1 MKVNIINYEQNY
13 GINGILSKYAVKMQ
27 EELLKLNIDVKVTGA
42 PDNSDIN
49 HHINYRSYIPSGQ
62 IDTLM
67 VTHIW
72 EGDKLESLKKGM
84 QTAKLGICFSKE
96 TEDKFKYLGP
106 MTTVLPAHDNIPR
119 RKKLVYIPTNVYP
132 DNCKREQM
140 LLDLHSDFHFVIM
153 GKGWE
158 SLLKDTKLEH
168 SYIARFDYTA
178 HHQILKRADY
188 CLYFGLD
195 EGSMGILDATQ
206 AGVKTI
212 APLQGFHHEIGIDYP
227 FDTGEELQQ
236 VFDKLAYNP
245 VGHLTWERYVLE
257 HLKLW
262 QNLL

>member
-1 MKVNIINYEQNY
+1 MVNIVNYEQAI
-13 GINGILSKYAVKMQ
+13 GINGILTKYATKMH
-27 EELLKLNIDVKVTGA
+27 EELLKMGIECQISSQPNG
-42 PDNSDIN
+42 SSIN
-49 HHINYRSYIPSGQ
+49 HHINYRSYKPSGQ

-67 VTHIW
+67 VTHVW
-72 EGDKLESLKKGM
+72 EGDKMDSLRQGM
-84 QTAKLGICFSKE
+84 KTAKLGICFSKE
-96 TEDKFKYLGP
+96 TEDKLKHLGP
-106 MTTVLPAHDNIPR
+106 MATVLPAHDNVER

-132 DNCKREQM
+132 DNCKREQ
-140 LLDLHSDFHFVIM
+140 LFANLHAPDFYFIIM

-168 SYIARFDYTA
+168 SYIPQFDYTA
-178 HHQILKRADY
+178 HHEILKRADY

-212 APLQGFHHEIGIDYP
+212 APLQGFHHEIGINYP
-227 FDTGEELQQ
+227 FDTEEELQKI
-236 VFDKLAYNP
+236 FDKLAYNP
-245 VGHLTWERYVLE
+245 VSHLTWEKYTAE